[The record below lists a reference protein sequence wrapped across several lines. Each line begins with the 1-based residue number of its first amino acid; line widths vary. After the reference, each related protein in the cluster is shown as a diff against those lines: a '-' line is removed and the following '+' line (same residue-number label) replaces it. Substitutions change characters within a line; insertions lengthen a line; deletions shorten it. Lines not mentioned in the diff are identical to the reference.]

1 MFLKEWCDIVNSN
14 TDSCNISILRN
25 KSGIEVEFLYSVLS
39 FLLLNKNITSK
50 NKIIFY
56 LLGVKIVVVDR
67 LSMNA
72 SRQSHA

>member
-72 SRQSHA
+72 LRQSHA